1 MHEEHHDRGE
11 MGDYGCGGSDGQVT
25 RISYLDSCDLGGK
38 MGVDWGY
45 GWGCFILMVGLFGE
59 G

>member
-1 MHEEHHDRGE
+1 MHNAVHEEHHDRGE

-38 MGVDWGY
+38 MGVD
-45 GWGCFILMVGLFGE
+45 
-59 G
+59 